1 MVRVLSRLQGAVCKK
16 KHRYPL
22 FANES
27 MISIATNGV
36 GVLGLG
42 SSTPKQ
48 ELMEV
53 KGTLLGTDHQ
63 LQQLEFHLSGVKSHI
78 H

>member
-1 MVRVLSRLQGAVCKK
+1 
-16 KHRYPL
+16 
-22 FANES
+22 

-42 SSTPKQ
+42 SLTPKQ

-53 KGTLLGTDHQ
+53 KGTLLGNDHQ

>member
-1 MVRVLSRLQGAVCKK
+1 VRLQVQLEIQHGIAYFLV
-16 KHRYPL
+16 HTL
-22 FANES
+22 

-42 SSTPKQ
+42 SLTPKQ

-53 KGTLLGTDHQ
+53 KGTLLGNDHQ